1 MSRRWTYQGL
11 RSDGPGSRLVSGG
24 PLGLGRAA
32 SIASDAGLCFW
43 LWELGIRMGTA
54 TRLFGGGVGRVPSSW
69 RRPERAARR
78 GVFVR
83 WGVGG
88 AEVTMGSRANCVGDV
103 PGTNL
108 KKPPHRGDGRGSRAS
123 SARTAPE
130 NLVGVVAVPQVPEL
144 PWRSRCRCVGDGSAP
159 MRVGRRRRPSE
170 VATAN
175 AGRAVRSASWSSRD
189 GAVLSQRETSIAP
202 VGAHDARRACS
213 LSVMGS
219 LRGRSRVSKTE
230 DAMGANFCPPAAASS
245 PIRARTCR
253 LRHAGPTRWTGGHAG
268 AVGHRV
274 SSALPCCPSPKICCR
289 RACGA
294 AIGQLELRRHP

>member
-1 MSRRWTYQGL
+1 M
-11 RSDGPGSRLVSGG
+11 
-24 PLGLGRAA
+24 
-32 SIASDAGLCFW
+32 
-43 LWELGIRMGTA
+43 
-54 TRLFGGGVGRVPSSW
+54 
-69 RRPERAARR
+69 
-78 GVFVR
+78 
-83 WGVGG
+83 
-88 AEVTMGSRANCVGDV
+88 
-103 PGTNL
+103 
-108 KKPPHRGDGRGSRAS
+108 
-123 SARTAPE
+123 
-130 NLVGVVAVPQVPEL
+130 AVPQVPEL

-268 AVGHRV
+268 ALGHRV

>member
-1 MSRRWTYQGL
+1 M
-11 RSDGPGSRLVSGG
+11 
-24 PLGLGRAA
+24 
-32 SIASDAGLCFW
+32 
-43 LWELGIRMGTA
+43 
-54 TRLFGGGVGRVPSSW
+54 PSSW

-189 GAVLSQRETSIAP
+189 GAVLSQRETSAAP
-202 VGAHDARRACS
+202 MGAHDARRACS

-219 LRGRSRVSKTE
+219 LRGRPRPSKAVDT
-230 DAMGANFCPPAAASS
+230 MGANFRSSAAASS
-245 PIRARTCR
+245 PTRPPTCH
-253 LRHAGPTRWTGGHAG
+253 LRHAGPTRRTGGHAG
-268 AVGHRV
+268 ALGRRV
-274 SSALPCCPSPKICCR
+274 SSVCPAAPLPKSVQESCC
-289 RACGA
+289 A
-294 AIGQLELRRHP
+294 AIGQLEVRRHPLGHPVVVARR

>member
-1 MSRRWTYQGL
+1 MWARAIGRRLDILT
-11 RSDGPGSRLVSGG
+11 RT
-24 PLGLGRAA
+24 GRRR
-32 SIASDAGLCFW
+32 G
-43 LWELGIRMGTA
+43 
-54 TRLFGGGVGRVPSSW
+54 GRV
-69 RRPERAARR
+69 
-78 GVFVR
+78 
-83 WGVGG
+83 
-88 AEVTMGSRANCVGDV
+88 
-103 PGTNL
+103 
-108 KKPPHRGDGRGSRAS
+108 GSRAS
-123 SARTAPE
+123 STRT
-130 NLVGVVAVPQVPEL
+130 VPEE
-144 PWRSRCRCVGDGSAP
+144 PRRGRGRSASPGAASARRRPCRRRRVGDGPAP
-159 MRVGRRRRPSE
+159 TRVGRRRRPSE

-175 AGRAVRSASWSSRD
+175 AGRAVRGAFWSSRD
-189 GAVLSQRETSIAP
+189 GAVLSQRETSAAP

-219 LRGRSRVSKTE
+219 LRGRSRVSKAVDT
-230 DAMGANFCPPAAASS
+230 MGADFRSPAAASS

>member
-1 MSRRWTYQGL
+1 MSGRR
-11 RSDGPGSRLVSGG
+11 R
-24 PLGLGRAA
+24 
-32 SIASDAGLCFW
+32 
-43 LWELGIRMGTA
+43 
-54 TRLFGGGVGRVPSSW
+54 GGGVGLARRRREPCRRSQVGGRGRSASPGAASAR
-69 RRPERAARR
+69 RRPCRR
-78 GVFVR
+78 R
-83 WGVGG
+83 
-88 AEVTMGSRANCVGDV
+88 R
-103 PGTNL
+103 
-108 KKPPHRGDGRGSRAS
+108 
-123 SARTAPE
+123 
-130 NLVGVVAVPQVPEL
+130 
-144 PWRSRCRCVGDGSAP
+144 VGDGPAP
-159 MRVGRRRRPSE
+159 TRVGRRRRPSE
-170 VATAN
+170 VATDN
-175 AGRAVRSASWSSRD
+175 AGRAVRGAFWSSRD
-189 GAVLSQRETSIAP
+189 GAVLSQRETSAAP
-202 VGAHDARRACS
+202 MGAHDARRACS